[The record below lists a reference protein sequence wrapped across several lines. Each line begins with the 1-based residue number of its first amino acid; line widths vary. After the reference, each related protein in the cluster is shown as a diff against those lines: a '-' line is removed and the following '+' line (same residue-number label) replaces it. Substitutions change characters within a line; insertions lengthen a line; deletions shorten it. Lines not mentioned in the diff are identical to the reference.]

1 MSCSQIL
8 VTVLLKIPMILHAGQ
23 SSRRRRVVE
32 SKNQNHVESK
42 NQNESVAETSQ
53 HSFRESES
61 ILMTVR
67 PRAAGAP
74 TEAAGPAEDA
84 PDGVLGRPPSPQFL
98 CPLVLPPEYGLPP
111 LSTSSNSIFWP
122 RLVP

>member
-1 MSCSQIL
+1 
-8 VTVLLKIPMILHAGQ
+8 MILHAGQ

-42 NQNESVAETSQ
+42 NQNQNRNQNESVAETSQ

-74 TEAAGPAEDA
+74 AEAAGPGEDA
-84 PDGVLGRPPSPQFL
+84 PDGVLGRP
-98 CPLVLPPEYGLPP
+98 V
-111 LSTSSNSIFWP
+111 
-122 RLVP
+122 